1 MGRIIA
7 RIIMAVVTTALV
19 ILSIIG
25 IAAIIYLA
33 NWLPVLDK
41 LTNPC
46 KYYPNAFVDC
56 EKEE

>member
-7 RIIMAVVTTALV
+7 RIIMAVVTIALV

-25 IAAIIYLA
+25 IAAIIYLS

-56 EKEE
+56 KKEE

>member
-7 RIIMAVVTTALV
+7 KIIMGVVTAALV

-25 IAAIIYLA
+25 IAAIIYLS

-56 EKEE
+56 KKEE

>member
-25 IAAIIYLA
+25 IAAIIYLS

-41 LTNPC
+41 LTNQC

-56 EKEE
+56 KNEE

>member
-7 RIIMAVVTTALV
+7 KIIMGIVTTVLV

-25 IAAIIYLA
+25 IAAIIYLS

-41 LTNPC
+41 LTNLC

-56 EKEE
+56 KKEE

>member
-7 RIIMAVVTTALV
+7 RIIMVAVTTVLV

-25 IAAIIYLA
+25 IAAIIYLS
-33 NWLPVLDK
+33 NWITVLDK

-56 EKEE
+56 KKEE

>member
-25 IAAIIYLA
+25 ITAIIYLS
-33 NWLPVLDK
+33 NWLPVLDRI
-41 LTNPC
+41 TNTC

-56 EKEE
+56 NK

>member
-7 RIIMAVVTTALV
+7 RIIMVAVTTVLV

-25 IAAIIYLA
+25 IAAIIYLS
-33 NWLPVLDK
+33 NWLPVLDR

-46 KYYPNAFVDC
+46 KYYPNAFVNC
-56 EKEE
+56 KKEE